1 MLLGGN
7 VEDEEKV
14 DEEKEWTSIK
24 VRKSTYRGLIR
35 ARAYLELV
43 HGEKF
48 SFDDTLQELF
58 NLLGELSARELY
70 KQAMENEGKIKG
82 VEGDEE
88 REQSAQGTQTVCSVE
103 AEG

>member
-1 MLLGGN
+1 MLLGRN

-14 DEEKEWTSIK
+14 DEEKGWTSIK
-24 VRKSTYRGLIR
+24 VRKSTYKGLIR

-70 KQAMENEGKIKG
+70 KQAMENEGKNENEETKIEEN
-82 VEGDEE
+82 EG
-88 REQSAQGTQTVCSVE
+88 
-103 AEG
+103 